1 MDNTR
6 GSQEEYTLIL
16 LNKPI
21 NYRVISQF
29 ESSCD
34 VIHSGYYILYG
45 VIPYVYHDV
54 PGPQLQPWIAAGW

>member
-1 MDNTR
+1 M
-6 GSQEEYTLIL
+6 L

-34 VIHSGYYILYG
+34 VIHSDYYILYG
-45 VIPYVYHDV
+45 VIPCVYHDV
-54 PGPQLQPWIAAGW
+54 PGPQSQPWIAAGW